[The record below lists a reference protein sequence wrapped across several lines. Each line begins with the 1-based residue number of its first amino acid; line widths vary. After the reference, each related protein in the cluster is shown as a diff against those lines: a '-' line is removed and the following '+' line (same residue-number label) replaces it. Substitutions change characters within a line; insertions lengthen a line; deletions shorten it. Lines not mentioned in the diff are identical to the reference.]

1 VANSRS
7 ARKRIRAN
15 ERKHIRNRGV
25 RSSVRTYV
33 GKARQ
38 SLLTIEPG
46 QTVDV
51 AEQLRA
57 AVRALDRAAEK
68 GILHRN
74 NVNRRKSRLTAMA
87 ARLIRAASEGGEH
100 TTELRAAAAGGA
112 KGRGRAA
119 APAKKATSKPTS
131 KVAAKPAARSTAAKP
146 AARSTA
152 AKPAARSTAA
162 KPAARSTAAKP
173 AARSRAAKP
182 ASAKA
187 DS

>member
-15 ERKHIRNRGV
+15 ERKHVRNRGV

-33 GKARQ
+33 GKARHA
-38 SLLTIEPG
+38 LLTLEPG

-51 AEQLRA
+51 EEQLRA
-57 AVRALDRAAEK
+57 AVRALDRAGEK

-87 ARLIRAASEGGEH
+87 ARLLRAASEGGEH
-100 TTELRAAAAGGA
+100 ATELRAAAAGGA

-119 APAKKATSKPTS
+119 SGAKKPARVPAKAAAKSP
-131 KVAAKPAARSTAAKP
+131 AKPAAKATAGAKP
-146 AARSTA
+146 AAAKATAGAKPPA
-152 AKPAARSTAA
+152 AKAPSAPATATP
-162 KPAARSTAAKP
+162 K
-173 AARSRAAKP
+173 
-182 ASAKA
+182 SAKT
-187 DS
+187 S

>member
-38 SLLTIEPG
+38 SLLTLEPG
-46 QTVDV
+46 DTVDV
-51 AEQLRA
+51 EQQLKA
-57 AVRALDRAAEK
+57 AVRALDRAGEK

-87 ARLIRAASEGGEH
+87 ARLIKAASQGGEH
-100 TTELRAAAAGGA
+100 ATELRAAAAGGA

-119 APAKKATSKPTS
+119 TTAKKP
-131 KVAAKPAARSTAAKP
+131 AAKPPASKAATKP
-146 AARSTA
+146 APKA
-152 AKPAARSTAA
+152 AASSKSAAT
-162 KPAARSTAAKP
+162 
-173 AARSRAAKP
+173 
-182 ASAKA
+182 AKA
-187 DS
+187 GAGSESKKK

>member
-7 ARKRIRAN
+7 ARKRIRSN

-38 SLLTIEPG
+38 ALLTVEPG

-51 AEQLRA
+51 EEQLKA
-57 AVRALDRAAEK
+57 AVRALDRAGEK

-74 NVNRRKSRLTAMA
+74 NVNRRKSRLTSMA

-100 TTELRAAAAGGA
+100 ATELRAAAAGGV
-112 KGRGRAA
+112 KGRGRSASAA
-119 APAKKATSKPTS
+119 RKPAAKAPTAKA
-131 KVAAKPAARSTAAKP
+131 AAKPAAKTATKP
-146 AARSTA
+146 AAKTA
-152 AKPAARSTAA
+152 TKPAAKAA
-162 KPAARSTAAKP
+162 SKAPTK
-173 AARSRAAKP
+173 
-182 ASAKA
+182 ASAPATKA
-187 DS
+187 SDS

>member
-38 SLLTIEPG
+38 SLLNLEPG

-51 AEQLRA
+51 EEQLKA

-68 GILHRN
+68 GVLHRN
-74 NVNRRKSRLTAMA
+74 NVNRRKSRLTSMA
-87 ARLIRAASEGGEH
+87 SRLMRAASEGGEH

-119 APAKKATSKPTS
+119 TAAKKP
-131 KVAAKPAARSTAAKP
+131 AAKPVAKPVAKAATKP
-146 AARSTA
+146 AAKT
-152 AKPAARSTAA
+152 T
-162 KPAARSTAAKP
+162 
-173 AARSRAAKP
+173 
-182 ASAKA
+182 ASAKSAATGKAARAA
-187 DS
+187 DSQTK

>member
-1 VANSRS
+1 MANSRS

-38 SLLTIEPG
+38 SLLNLEPG
-46 QTVDV
+46 DTVDV
-51 AEQLRA
+51 EAQLKA

-74 NVNRRKSRLTAMA
+74 NVNRRKSRLTSMA
-87 ARLIRAASEGGEH
+87 SRLMRAASEGGEH
-100 TTELRAAAAGGA
+100 ATELRAAAAGGA

-119 APAKKATSKPTS
+119 TTTK
-131 KVAAKPAARSTAAKP
+131 KPAARPAAKPTAAK
-146 AARSTA
+146 ATA
-152 AKPAARSTAA
+152 AKAPSKPTAKAAAG
-162 KPAARSTAAKP
+162 K
-173 AARSRAAKP
+173 
-182 ASAKA
+182 ASAA
-187 DS
+187 DTKK